1 MISPITCFL
10 PLRLRMSCLLQL
22 KYDIP
27 NNQENAKDKEQD
39 LKCPNTSN
47 FKHLKVETLLYL
59 YMQGQ
64 SKSDSCVLNFICVH
78 FPFNK

>member
-1 MISPITCFL
+1 
-10 PLRLRMSCLLQL
+10 MSCLLQL

-27 NNQENAKDKEQD
+27 NNQENAKDTEQD
-39 LKCPNTSN
+39 LKCSNTSN

-64 SKSDSCVLNFICVH
+64 SKSASCVLNFICVH